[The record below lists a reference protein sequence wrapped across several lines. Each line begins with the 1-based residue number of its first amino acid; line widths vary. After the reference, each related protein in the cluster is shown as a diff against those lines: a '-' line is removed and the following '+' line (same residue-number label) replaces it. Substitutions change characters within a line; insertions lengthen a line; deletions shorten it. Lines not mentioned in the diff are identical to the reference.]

1 MKQLSGFT
9 ALLLLALAAP
19 LAQAEPA
26 PGSIAV
32 RGRITP
38 PAPSDT
44 RVELLPVST
53 SAQEALRQ
61 LSGDPE
67 PPLATVRPAADGTF
81 VLTAPE
87 PGFYRVAVR
96 AEGSLD
102 LEALLPQLLADTELP
117 PARLRPAGT
126 LEVAVLGVDGKPAA
140 GIAVLGLPSGG
151 GNDAWRPSIR
161 RAVSGDDGLLR
172 LPRGNGEEL
181 TLVVSAPAF
190 FGEIATSAEGRTT
203 LRLKQRP
210 LVEVRVRDANGPPL
224 SGAVLWG
231 GPFPLAATGPDGR
244 LQVASDSPPGLS
256 LRVETADGREAPLS
270 FSPGESSRTVTPVP
284 REVRT
289 GRVLDAVTRKPLPD
303 ALVWQ
308 QQPHQD
314 RIVWARAGADGSFR
328 LAADPRTPLLALA
341 PGFLT
346 ASTPESLPEGPL
358 SVLLEPAVSLAGRVE
373 DGADRPVADAVV
385 EAHPVDFQRMDW
397 ERGRTRADGTF
408 LLSRLGAGQAYRLEV
423 KAEGFLPARLDA
435 RPGAAGEK
443 RPPLRIV
450 LDRGAAVTGRLI
462 DSAGR
467 PVTGAAL
474 SLEALPE
481 GDMEMRQSSPPLQGM
496 SDAAGRFRLGPA
508 GPGRFRLDLT
518 HSDFALA
525 TRPTI
530 VVAGSRDVDAGDL
543 RLAPAVAIEGRVI
556 DGRGMPLPG
565 TRVSISSFTTERRRE
580 PVVSDADGRFR
591 LGGLAPGERFDL
603 TVFHPGHLPHDAPGV
618 EAPSPEPLRIT
629 LRPAR
634 SLAGRVVDDA
644 GKPIPG
650 VRISLVETRELRMA
664 GGSQSG
670 GSSRTAGETD
680 AEGRFVATHLT
691 PGTVHLSFEASGFLG
706 KVLRGLSIPEEEDPA
721 PVEVVLETGA
731 VLSGRVV
738 DSRGR
743 PAAGLRV
750 VVHPLEPKERMLPSG
765 AEADTDADG
774 GFRIAGLAPGQHRV
788 EVQDWRTQQGR
799 LLAEKTIALGSGGG
813 NRLDLK
819 LPDGY
824 RLSGRVVDEQGE
836 PVRGARLTLSAD
848 RGQAASADS
857 APDGSFRFTD
867 VPEGTWR
874 LTVSARGHAP
884 AAEEVRLAGGDLD
897 GLALR
902 LSRGGTITGR
912 LLGLTGTERGQ
923 VRVVAWPEAG
933 GAGTVLSSAVGSVDD
948 EGGYRVP
955 DVGPGQWTV
964 EASLPSGRTG
974 RGAVQL
980 SAPGEDATLDLEIPR
995 GLTLSGRVLLDG
1007 QPFSG
1012 AAVTA
1017 ATVHDDGPAGSWQ
1030 GTTRHDGTF
1039 EIQGVEPGRVT
1050 LAVLA
1055 QGIGQAR
1062 ALDLA
1067 SDREV
1072 TIEILTGLVNGHV
1085 LSADGQ
1091 PVEGALVS
1099 LRGEDADLAVSFQG
1113 VQTRSDERGAF
1124 DLPRVAAGSYRVT
1137 VSHPGSAPMEQRIV
1151 VTPGGTTRVEAV
1163 LK

>member
-19 LAQAEPA
+19 LARAEPA
-26 PGSIAV
+26 PGSISI

-38 PAPSDT
+38 PVPSDT
-44 RVELLPVST
+44 RVELLPVSA
-53 SAQEALRQ
+53 SVQEALRQ

-81 VLTAPE
+81 TLTVPE

-96 AEGSLD
+96 AEGFLD
-102 LEALLPQLLADTELP
+102 LEAPLPQLLAETDLP
-117 PARLRPAGT
+117 PVRLRPAAT

-151 GNDAWRPSIR
+151 GNDAWTASIR

-172 LPRGNGEEL
+172 LPRSEGETL
-181 TLVVSAPAF
+181 TLVVIDPRF
-190 FGEIATSAEGRTT
+190 FGQIADSGEERTT

-210 LVEVRVRDANGPPL
+210 LVEVRVRDANGRPL

-231 GPFPLAATGPDGR
+231 GPFLLAATGPDGQLR
-244 LQVASDSPPGLS
+244 VSSDLQPGLS
-256 LRVETADGREAPLS
+256 LQVETADGREAPLS

-284 REVRT
+284 QEVRT
-289 GRVLDAVTRKPLPD
+289 GRVLDAATRKPLPG

-308 QQPHQD
+308 QSPRQA
-314 RIVWARAGADGSFR
+314 RISWTRTEADGSFR
-328 LAADPRTPLLALA
+328 LPAEPGVPLVAIA
-341 PGFLT
+341 PGYLAFN
-346 ASTPESLPEGPL
+346 TPERPSEGPL

-373 DGADRPVADAVV
+373 DGAGRPVADAVI
-385 EAHPVDFQRMDW
+385 EALPANFQRMDW

-435 RPGAAGEK
+435 TPGAAGEK

-462 DSAGR
+462 DSAGQ

-474 SLEALPE
+474 SLMALPE
-481 GDMEMRQSSPPLQGM
+481 GMTETWSTDHPLSAM

-508 GPGRFRLDLT
+508 EPGRFQLDLI
-518 HSDFALA
+518 HPDFALA

-530 VVAGSRDVDAGDL
+530 AVAGSRDVDAGDL
-543 RLAPAVAIEGRVI
+543 RLAPAVAIEGRVT
-556 DGRGMPLPG
+556 DGRGAPLPG
-565 TRVSISSFTTERRRE
+565 TRVSISSLTTERRRE
-580 PVVSDADGRFR
+580 PAVSDADGRFR
-591 LGGLAPGERFDL
+591 LGGLAPGGRFDL
-603 TVFHPGHLPHDAPGV
+603 TVFHPGHLPHEAPGV
-618 EAPSPEPLRIT
+618 EAPLPEPLRIT

-664 GGSQSG
+664 GGAQG
-670 GSSRTAGETD
+670 GSSSRSAGETD
-680 AEGRFVATHLT
+680 AEGRFLATHLT
-691 PGTVHLSFEASGFLG
+691 PGTVHLSFVASGFRG

-750 VVHPLEPKERMLPSG
+750 LVHPLEPNEGMALSG
-765 AEADTDADG
+765 AEADTEADG
-774 GFRIAGLAPGQHRV
+774 GFRIAGLAPGQLRV
-788 EVQDWRTQQGR
+788 EVQDWQTQQGR

-813 NRLDLK
+813 NRLDLT
-819 LPDGY
+819 LPDRH
-824 RLSGRVVDEQGE
+824 RLSGRVVNEQGE
-836 PVRGARLTLSAD
+836 PVRGARLTLTAD

-874 LTVSARGHAP
+874 LTVRARGHAP

-912 LLGLTGTERGQ
+912 LLGLTGSERGQ

-933 GAGTVLSSAVGSVDD
+933 GAGTVLSSAVGPVDD

-955 DVGPGQWTV
+955 DVGPGKWTV

-974 RGAVQL
+974 RGVVQL
-980 SAPGEDATLDLEIPR
+980 SAPGEDAALDLEIPR

-1007 QPFSG
+1007 QPLSG

-1017 ATVHDDGPAGSWQ
+1017 ATVHDGGQAGSWQ

-1039 EIQGVEPGRVT
+1039 ELQGVEPGRVT

-1067 SDREV
+1067 SDQEV
-1072 TIEILTGLVNGHV
+1072 TIEIITGLVNGHV

-1099 LRGEDADLAVSFQG
+1099 LRGENPELAVSFQG

-1124 DLPRVAAGSYRVT
+1124 ELPRVAAGSYRVT
-1137 VSHPGSAPMEQRIV
+1137 VSRPGSAPVEQRIV
-1151 VTPGGTTRVEAV
+1151 VTPAGTTRVEAV